1 MQTTTDPD
9 PGPSTEIEIREIC
22 QEIGDLLVEKNRS
35 YGDSALN
42 PKHVFSRLTAV
53 EGIKARIDDK
63 LARLMQGNVDA
74 FREDPEL
81 DLMGY
86 LILLRIAKKRAK
98 LGDVAKHETN
108 YRPVPPH
115 RGG

>member
-1 MQTTTDPD
+1 MQTTTNDLPYK
-9 PGPSTEIEIREIC
+9 STEVEIRQIC
-22 QEIGDLLVEKNRS
+22 QELSDLLVAKNRS

-42 PKHVFSRLTAV
+42 PKHIFSRLSAV
-53 EGIKARIDDK
+53 EGIQARIDDK

-98 LGDVAKHETN
+98 LDDVAKLETN
-108 YRPVPPH
+108 YRPVPPN